1 MAETA
6 MNDNTPPAISK
17 EALEDLYVTYNRREL
32 VHPDPL
38 EFLYAYDDVSDREIV
53 ALVASY
59 LAYGRVAQ
67 ILKSVRR
74 VLERMP
80 APAEFVRG
88 ASPETLRSTLAG
100 FKHRFTTGETLAALL
115 SGARCAIERHGS
127 LGACFG
133 AGLSGRDETVLPAL
147 TAFVGQLNSGA
158 PCHSAKHEAGHKPPL
173 PSPAEG
179 SACKRLNLFLRWMV
193 RRDAVDP
200 GGWDHVPPSKLI
212 VPLDTHMLRIGR
224 ALNLTQRNQANI
236 RTAQEV
242 TAAFR
247 AFAPDDPVR
256 YDFALTRLGIRHDA
270 DLDGFLRRCGSAPA
284 S

>member
-1 MAETA
+1 
-6 MNDNTPPAISK
+6 MNANTPPAISK

-224 ALNLTQRNQANI
+224 ALRLTQRSQADI

-270 DLDGFLRRCGSAPA
+270 DLDAFLRRCGSAPA

>member
-1 MAETA
+1 
-6 MNDNTPPAISK
+6 MNASTTPAISK
-17 EALEDLYVTYNRREL
+17 EVLEELYVTYNRREL

-38 EFLYAYDDVSDREIV
+38 EFLYSYDDVRDREIV

-67 ILKSVRR
+67 ILGSVRR

-80 APAEFVRG
+80 GPAEFVRG
-88 ASPETLRSTLAG
+88 ASPETLRTTLAG

-115 SGARCAIERHGS
+115 SGARSAIERHGS

-133 AGLSGRDETVLPAL
+133 AGLSDGDETVLPAL
-147 TAFVGQLNSGA
+147 IAFVGELNSGA
-158 PCHSAKHEAGHKPPL
+158 DADNRPPL
-173 PSPAEG
+173 PCPSDG

-193 RRDAVDP
+193 RRDDVDP

-212 VPLDTHMLRIGR
+212 VPLDTHMLRIGC
-224 ALNLTQRNQANI
+224 ALRLTQRKQADI
-236 RTAQEV
+236 RTAREV

-247 AFAPDDPVR
+247 AFAPADPVR

-270 DLDGFLRRCGSAPA
+270 DLDAFLRRYGHVEA

>member
-1 MAETA
+1 
-6 MNDNTPPAISK
+6 MNANTPPAISK

-38 EFLYAYDDVSDREIV
+38 EFLYAYDDLSDREIV

-133 AGLSGRDETVLPAL
+133 AGLSDRDETVLPAL
-147 TAFVGQLNSGA
+147 TAFVGELNSGA

-224 ALNLTQRNQANI
+224 ALRLTQRSQADI

>member
-1 MAETA
+1 MEA
-6 MNDNTPPAISK
+6 NTLPAISK
-17 EALEDLYVTYNRREL
+17 EALEELYARYNRREL

-38 EFLYAYDDVSDREIV
+38 EFLYAYDDLRDREIV
-53 ALVASY
+53 ALVASH

-67 ILKSVRR
+67 ILKSVGR

-80 APAEFVRG
+80 APASSLRR
-88 ASPETLRSTLAG
+88 ASLETLSSTLAG
-100 FKHRFTTGETLAALL
+100 FKHRFTTDEKLAALL
-115 SGARCAIERHGS
+115 FGAGRAIVRHGS

-133 AGLSGRDETVLPAL
+133 AGLSDSDETVLPAL
-147 TAFVGQLNSGA
+147 TAFVEELNDGA
-158 PCHSAKHEAGHKPPL
+158 DARQKPPL
-173 PSPAEG
+173 PSPARG

-200 GGWDHVPPSKLI
+200 GGWNHVPPSKLL
-212 VPLDTHMLRIGR
+212 VPLDTHMLRISR
-224 ALNLTQRNQANI
+224 ALKLTRRNQADI

-247 AFAPDDPVR
+247 AFAPEDPVR

-270 DLDGFLRRCGSAPA
+270 DLDAFLRRWSQSEVA
-284 S
+284 